1 MNKCFITRL
10 ESSIQGNNDLPY
22 FGEVYLSIKGD
33 RTNKNAC
40 IRINTGS
47 DKIQLFSDGNNLSFT
62 NISEDLVNKLT
73 VPPNSTKTVYFGGN
87 EETYKVRLVSKYA
100 KNVSIKNITSVP
112 YKISINI
119 DDLKYT
125 LFKEIYLW
133 GFPLTGNIS
142 SIATMSN
149 LTSFYSI
156 YGSLEGDI
164 SSLKEK
170 RNLISFGTDSKK
182 VTGDISNLSN
192 NIGLTTLCLLNSSIT
207 GKIESLIE
215 PLFKGG
221 ANGTL
226 NITGNYYVTL
236 NNVVVGNNIMIKV
249 TFSNQGCTVSKNDTI
264 IATFNNDE
272 WQYLS

>member
-1 MNKCFITRL
+1 
-10 ESSIQGNNDLPY
+10 
-22 FGEVYLSIKGD
+22 
-33 RTNKNAC
+33 
-40 IRINTGS
+40 
-47 DKIQLFSDGNNLSFT
+47 
-62 NISEDLVNKLT
+62 
-73 VPPNSTKTVYFGGN
+73 
-87 EETYKVRLVSKYA
+87 
-100 KNVSIKNITSVP
+100 
-112 YKISINI
+112 
-119 DDLKYT
+119 
-125 LFKEIYLW
+125 
-133 GFPLTGNIS
+133 
-142 SIATMSN
+142 MSN

-236 NNVVVGNNIMIKV
+236 NNVVVGNNITIKV